1 MGDSLVFRLPR
12 EIFFGTNQGN
22 DIGKLLVNIGE
33 RAIIVVGRKSVKESG
48 TLDIITQS
56 LDRNRLVY
64 SIFDQVEPEPSLDTV
79 DRGLKIATDSNCD
92 MVISLGGGSVLDC
105 GKVIAGLLG
114 NGETIRPFFEG
125 APIIKAGVPWV
136 ALPTTA
142 GTGSEMTSNSVLTD
156 IDTGIKKSVRS
167 PLFISRLVIIDPNF
181 TLSMSPYLTAVSG
194 IDALI
199 QAIEAFTTPYSN
211 LISDALALEAIE
223 LLWKYL
229 PKAVKDGANLINR
242 EYVAKGSML
251 SAMAFANSS
260 SGPAHGFSHLIGPRF
275 SISHG
280 ETCAVLMPQVIR
292 FNREVFHE
300 KYTHI
305 LNKLGFKDVGKNDPA
320 EELAIAFENF
330 LDQIH
335 LQKRFKDFN
344 ISIDELI
351 SVLNINNIGKNI
363 TENPRPF
370 QVSDMVELLKSSW

>member
-1 MGDSLVFRLPR
+1 MGGSMVFRLPR

-33 RAIIVVGRKSVKESG
+33 RAIIVIGRKSAKESG
-48 TLDIITQS
+48 ALDIVIQS
-56 LDRNRLVY
+56 LDRSRVVY
-64 SIFDQVEPEPSLDTV
+64 TIFDQVEPEPSLDTV
-79 DRGLKIATDSNCD
+79 DKGLKLASDFHCD
-92 MVISLGGGSVLDC
+92 MIISLGGGSVLDC
-105 GKVIAGLLG
+105 GKVIAGLVG
-114 NGETIRPFFEG
+114 NGKTIRPFFEG
-125 APIIKAGVPWV
+125 APITKAGVPWI

-167 PLFISRLVIIDPNF
+167 PLFIARLVIIDPIF

-199 QAIEAFTTPYSN
+199 QAIEAYTSPHST
-211 LISDALALEAIE
+211 LITDVLVLEAIE

-229 PKAVKDGANLINR
+229 PMAVQDGENLLNR
-242 EYVAKGSML
+242 EQVAKGSML

-260 SGPAHGFSHLIGPRF
+260 SGPVHGFSHLIGPKF

-292 FNREVFHE
+292 FNREVLCK
-300 KYTHI
+300 KYLQI
-305 LNKLGFKDVGKNDPA
+305 LDKLGLKDTGKNNPGED
-320 EELAIAFENF
+320 LAVAFENF

-335 LQKRFKDFN
+335 LRKRFKDFHVPL
-344 ISIDELI
+344 EKLL
-351 SVLNINNIGKNI
+351 SVLNIKNIGKNI

-370 QVSDMVELLKSSW
+370 QPSDMIELLKSSW

>member
-1 MGDSLVFRLPR
+1 MGDSFVFRLPR

-22 DIGKLLVNIGE
+22 DIGKILVNIGK
-33 RAIIVVGRKSVKESG
+33 RAIIITGRKSVKESG
-48 TLDIITQS
+48 ILDKITQS
-56 LDRNRLVY
+56 LDRNGLIY

-79 DRGLKIATDSNCD
+79 NRGLKLSIDFNCE

-105 GKVIAGLLG
+105 GKVIAGLIG
-114 NGETIRPFFEG
+114 NGKTIQPFFEG
-125 APIIKAGVPWV
+125 VPIVKAGVPWI

-156 IDTGIKKSVRS
+156 VDTGIKRSVRS
-167 PLFISRLVIIDPNF
+167 PFLISRLVIIDPNF

-199 QAIEAFTTPYSN
+199 QAIEAYTSPRSN
-211 LISDALALEAIE
+211 PISNALVLEAIE

-229 PKAVKDGANLINR
+229 PKVVQDGANLLNR

-251 SAMAFANSS
+251 SAMGFANSS
-260 SGPAHGFSHLIGPRF
+260 SGPAHGFSHLIGPKF

-292 FNREVFHE
+292 FNREVFSK
-300 KYTHI
+300 KYLHI
-305 LNKLGFKDVGKNDPA
+305 VNKIGIKETGKKDPA
-320 EELAIAFENF
+320 EEFALAFEDF

-335 LQKRFKDFN
+335 LRKRFKEFN
-344 ISIDELI
+344 VPLDKLI

-370 QVSDMVELLKSSW
+370 QSSEMAELLKSSW